1 MFKNLFQ
8 VSGNRRPVACGIEA
22 GITLVKI
29 ALRDT
34 EGGLRCFFVRYPEL
48 GAILASLREINL
60 DTIGVTGRGALSI
73 KSKLRENV
81 VKVNEFV
88 ACGTGARYLLRTQ
101 NQDSPTPFI
110 LVDLG
115 TGTSIL
121 SVDGAMVR
129 RLGGTALGGGTLVG
143 LSRLLT
149 RRNLNYSELCDL
161 AQNGIRSKIDLQ
173 VQDVYEVGEVSIS
186 PHFTAS
192 NFGKIALGG
201 IGSSEESDWVLGAIG
216 MIGENIGL
224 LACSFA
230 EAAQCNLVCYGG
242 ATLRNIPAL
251 TDVLSDTTVCM
262 GKRPVI
268 LPHCEYLGALGA
280 LELSYQA
287 GGNRGC

>member
-29 ALRDT
+29 ALRDA

-48 GAILASLREINL
+48 GAILVALREVQL
-60 DTIGVTGRGALSI
+60 ETIGVTGRGALSI
-73 KSKLRENV
+73 KSKLRDNV
-81 VKVNEFV
+81 IKVNEFV

-101 NQDSPTPFI
+101 NQESSAPFI

-121 SVDGAMVR
+121 SVDGTMVR

-143 LSRLLT
+143 ISRLLT
-149 RRNLNYSELCDL
+149 RRNLNYSEICEL
-161 AQNGIRSKIDLQ
+161 AQAGVRSKIDLQ
-173 VQDVYEVGEVSIS
+173 VQDVYEAGEVNIS

-192 NFGKIALGG
+192 NFGKVALGG
-201 IGSSEESDWVLGAIG
+201 VGTSEEGDWVLGAIG

-230 EAAQCNLVCYGG
+230 EAAKCDLVCYGG

-251 TDVLSDTTVCM
+251 TDVLSETTTCM
-262 GKRPVI
+262 GKRVVI

-280 LELSYQA
+280 LELSNQA
-287 GGNRGC
+287 GGSK